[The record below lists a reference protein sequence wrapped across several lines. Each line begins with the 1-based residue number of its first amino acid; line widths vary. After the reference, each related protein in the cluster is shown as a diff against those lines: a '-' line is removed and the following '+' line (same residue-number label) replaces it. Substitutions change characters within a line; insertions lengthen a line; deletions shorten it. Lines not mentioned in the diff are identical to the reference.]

1 MKRRIPTRLAAA
13 GIVLI
18 CVGKSPQFA
27 SAADDR
33 PLIWSPSKTGANS
46 YKFRFGVRR
55 TGRWNTS
62 AGAEVSMDATRSG
75 KINPPGAPV
84 RLWGTASRGS
94 GRGAVTRSSQVSV
107 DYNALRGA
115 GNFGAGTARSW
126 IVTPTLDAEV
136 HRSIAIQ
143 CNAYESR
150 CSEPKLTQSAKLVS
164 PASRT
169 SLTVQSQVSRD
180 GVSGVS
186 RIGVEQNFGN
196 LRLGAAVADPLL
208 EPRSVVDVR
217 YSLKW

>member
-62 AGAEVSMDATRSG
+62 AGAEVSMDATRAG

-94 GRGAVTRSSQVSV
+94 GRGAVTRSSQISV

-115 GNFGAGTARSW
+115 GNFGAGTARKLDRHAHARCGGPTEHRYPNA
-126 IVTPTLDAEV
+126 TPMRA
-136 HRSIAIQ
+136 
-143 CNAYESR
+143 R
-150 CSEPKLTQSAKLVS
+150 CSEPRLTQSAKLVS

-169 SLTVQSQVSRD
+169 SLTGADQVSRD
-180 GVSGVS
+180 GVSG
-186 RIGVEQNFGN
+186 
-196 LRLGAAVADPLL
+196 
-208 EPRSVVDVR
+208 
-217 YSLKW
+217 